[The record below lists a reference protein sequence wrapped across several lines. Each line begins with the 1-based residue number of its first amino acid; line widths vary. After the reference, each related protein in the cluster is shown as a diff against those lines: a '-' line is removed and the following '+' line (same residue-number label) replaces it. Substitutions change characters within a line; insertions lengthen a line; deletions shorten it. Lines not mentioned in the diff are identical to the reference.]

1 MTNCAAMKRAN
12 APAVWWQG
20 NDGFLFSDGNRL
32 IATDLDLFNPERKWA
47 PTVDLEELCEALD
60 WLFITHGHEDHY
72 NTATVEYLLKN
83 GRCRFAIPQSCVEK
97 AFATEGLAERSLFV
111 SPHDSFQADGISVSC
126 IRAVHGHI
134 GGTVYSGASMLDCGY
149 RFHLGGLCFYQPG
162 DTLLLEEHQS
172 MHDIDVLFL
181 SPTEHNTW
189 IEGSKALIRMIQ
201 PRYVI
206 LQHHSTYGE
215 HSDNLFW
222 SHGYV
227 EELLAALTEEERARC
242 IVPDPMRMIVLE

>member
-1 MTNCAAMKRAN
+1 MNCAAMKKAN

-20 NDGFLFSDGNRL
+20 NDGFLFSDGTRL

-72 NTATVEYLLKN
+72 NTATVEYLFKN

-134 GGTVYSGASMLDCGY
+134 GGTVYSGASMLDC
-149 RFHLGGLCFYQPG
+149 
-162 DTLLLEEHQS
+162 
-172 MHDIDVLFL
+172 
-181 SPTEHNTW
+181 
-189 IEGSKALIRMIQ
+189 
-201 PRYVI
+201 
-206 LQHHSTYGE
+206 
-215 HSDNLFW
+215 
-222 SHGYV
+222 
-227 EELLAALTEEERARC
+227 
-242 IVPDPMRMIVLE
+242 